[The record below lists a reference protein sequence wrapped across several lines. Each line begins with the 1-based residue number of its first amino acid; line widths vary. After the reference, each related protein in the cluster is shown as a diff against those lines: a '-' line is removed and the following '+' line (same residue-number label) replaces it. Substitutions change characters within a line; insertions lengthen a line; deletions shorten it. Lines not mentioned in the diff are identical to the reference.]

1 MMDVD
6 IEFSNVPDRIQKYLD
21 DSLQAISKNAMS
33 TAYHLGCIRGYLDC
47 ELDTKEITSDTY
59 VFLINKISEI
69 LQPEIFKISEK
80 TC

>member
-1 MMDVD
+1 MDVD
-6 IEFSNVPDRIQKYLD
+6 IDFTNLPDRIQKYLD
-21 DSLQAISKNAMS
+21 DSLQAMSKNTIS
-33 TAYHLGCIRGYLDC
+33 TAYHLGCIKGYLDC
-47 ELDTKEITSDTY
+47 ALDNNEITSDTY